1 MTHLGSVDAEASEPA
16 SLRRIGIAVLSAGL
30 AVFALLYAPQPVL
43 PQIAAEFRLD
53 PGAASL
59 TVTVT
64 TAAVALAVVPVA
76 TLSEAVGRRPVMLGS
91 IVAAVV
97 IGVLAPFAPSFGAL
111 VALRAVQ
118 GVAIA
123 GLPATAM
130 AYLAEEIGATSMGS
144 LMGVYV
150 AGTTVGGM
158 GGRLVAG
165 LVADDVVL
173 SGAGWRGG
181 LVAVAVMSALCGVLV
196 AWLLPAS
203 RRHQRQP
210 LRVAPLVAGLRSAVT
225 DPVLYGP
232 YVVAVVMVGAFVAV
246 YNAIGFRLVAEPFE
260 VSPAVAAL
268 VFLAYAVG
276 GVCSAAAGRIADR
289 VGRPVVLLSALVM
302 TAVGIVMTLPDDLGW
317 VLAGLAVLTG
327 AFFAAHAVASGWV
340 GARANAGARGQASSV
355 YLFSYYLGSSVGGWL
370 GSTVYGVWGW
380 SALVAT
386 TCCWLAT
393 AVVAVLVASWLPS
406 RSPAVNRESS
416 REVCDVDSC
425 GQARTSR

>member
-1 MTHLGSVDAEASEPA
+1 MP
-16 SLRRIGIAVLSAGL
+16 LRRIGIAVLCAGL

-53 PGAASL
+53 PGTAAL
-59 TVTVT
+59 AVTVS
-64 TAAVALAVVPVA
+64 TAAVAVAVVPVA
-76 TLSEAVGRRPVMLGS
+76 TVSEAVGRRPVMLVSLALAVLVG
-91 IVAAVV
+91 VAM
-97 IGVLAPFAPSFGAL
+97 PFAPTFGAL

-118 GVAIA
+118 GVAVA

-130 AYLAEEIGATSMGS
+130 AYLAEEIGSTRLGS

-158 GGRLVAG
+158 SGRLVAG
-165 LVADDVVL
+165 VVADDVFVRD
-173 SGAGWRGG
+173 AGWRGG
-181 LVAVAVMSALCGVLV
+181 LVAVSVLSAVCGLLV

-210 LRVAPLVAGLRSAVT
+210 LRVAPLIAGLRSAVT

-232 YVVAVVMVGAFVAV
+232 YVVAVLSVGSFIGI
-246 YNAIGFRLVAEPFE
+246 YNAIGFRLVSPPFQ

-268 VFLAYAVG
+268 VFLAYAAG
-276 GVCSAAAGRIADR
+276 GICSAVAGRLADR
-289 VGRPVVLLSALVM
+289 FGRPVVLLSALAL
-302 TAVGIVMTLPDDLGW
+302 TAVGVVMTLPDQLGW

-327 AFFAAHAVASGWV
+327 AFFAAHAVSSGWV
-340 GARANAGARGQASSV
+340 GARADPAARGQASSV
-355 YLFSYYLGSSVGGWL
+355 YLFAYYLGSSVGGWL

-386 TCCWLAT
+386 TCAWLSA
-393 AVVAVLVASWLPS
+393 AVVAVVMATWLP
-406 RSPAVNRESS
+406 AHSS
-416 REVCDVDSC
+416 ADGRGRRAEEFDVD
-425 GQARTSR
+425 GADRQERISR